1 MKMRREYRRTKISA
15 TESAELWERWK
26 KGEGLH
32 AIGQALGRG
41 HTSIAAHV
49 RPSGGIRPPA
59 RRLSMRALTM
69 VEREEISRG
78 IVGGLSVRAIA
89 RALNRSASTVS
100 REICRNGGLRRY
112 RAEAADKLAWKRT
125 PPARAALWAGRCFV
139 MLRA

>member
-1 MKMRREYRRTKISA
+1 MTMRREYRRTRISA

-41 HTSIAAHV
+41 RTSLFAHI
-49 RPSGGIRPPA
+49 RPSGGIKPPA
-59 RRLSMRALTM
+59 RRRSVRALTM
-69 VEREEISRG
+69 AEREEISRG

-100 REICRNGGLRRY
+100 REILRNGGLRRY